1 MEKYIDVINDY
12 CLSNEKIKGLF
23 YGGSIGR
30 DDSDKYSDIDA
41 RIVVNQDFNIVQIKQ
56 DIINL
61 FGNILFIEENNNT
74 FMVIHLEDLMKIDVF
89 LYTIESIV
97 PSPWL
102 KDIRIMK
109 DFESKLLTIKN
120 LSNDILVSPSQQQI
134 QFISNKYIAFL
145 IETYKRRNRNEK
157 FYLDHMINQM
167 TNLLCYLWYLEKQ
180 FQPNA
185 IGDWSKYQ
193 GNRSK
198 LDDLQLDILDY
209 IKREKS
215 NSKTINV
222 LNQQVLLVIEKISD
236 KYKLNN
242 NLKKLIN
249 IVEDNQK

>member
-1 MEKYIDVINDY
+1 
-12 CLSNEKIKGLF
+12 
-23 YGGSIGR
+23 
-30 DDSDKYSDIDA
+30 
-41 RIVVNQDFNIVQIKQ
+41 
-56 DIINL
+56 
-61 FGNILFIEENNNT
+61 
-74 FMVIHLEDLMKIDVF
+74 
-89 LYTIESIV
+89 
-97 PSPWL
+97 
-102 KDIRIMK
+102 
-109 DFESKLLTIKN
+109 
-120 LSNDILVSPSQQQI
+120 
-134 QFISNKYIAFL
+134 
-145 IETYKRRNRNEK
+145 
-157 FYLDHMINQM
+157 M

-185 IGDWSKYQ
+185 LGDWSKYQ

-209 IKREKS
+209 IEREKS